1 MHIYTQ
7 PKKAGESLSASSTSG
22 ATPAQVVHC
31 PAKPRK
37 DCSDAEKDEE
47 SPSVSRMSIEL
58 PENVTQCIQ
67 KFPKKVE
74 SVICDGTC
82 AVGYK
87 LNGGMISTVL
97 WSLNLIPLPRL
108 VNSSLF
114 NFLIGLSRAGILSLG
129 DMGGEEKAVYQAD
142 SLSLS
147 RTSSSTADAM
157 VLLVDVGENEEF
169 LDCAP
174 LKIVAPN
181 GSITSVEQEGD
192 GEILSLEAKLNISRW
207 VKRKIPNFSKLVGL
221 SMSSHE
227 KLCID
232 LLQRRLESKMEAA
245 NVLHKEV
252 SGNRKVVKSKNKGR
266 RELRNLISS
275 VNYDGR

>member
-7 PKKAGESLSASSTSG
+7 PKKAGESLSA
-22 ATPAQVVHC
+22 TPAQVVHC
-31 PAKPRK
+31 PTKPRK

-87 LNGGMISTVL
+87 LNGGMISKVL

-114 NFLIGLSRAGILSLG
+114 NFLMGLSRAGILSLR
-129 DMGGEEKAVYQAD
+129 DMGGEENAVYQAN

-147 RTSSSTADAM
+147 GTSSSAADAM
-157 VLLVDVGENEEF
+157 VLSVGFGENEEF
-169 LDCAP
+169 LDCCS
-174 LKIVAPN
+174 KWIN
-181 GSITSVEQEGD
+181 Y
-192 GEILSLEAKLNISRW
+192 
-207 VKRKIPNFSKLVGL
+207 FS
-221 SMSSHE
+221 
-227 KLCID
+227 
-232 LLQRRLESKMEAA
+232 
-245 NVLHKEV
+245 
-252 SGNRKVVKSKNKGR
+252 
-266 RELRNLISS
+266 
-275 VNYDGR
+275 